1 MSKEQENFKKEVE
14 EFCKKE
20 CANID
25 IAQLEE
31 SGADP
36 EEVDKKIAEKGWLGL
51 PFPIEYGG
59 LNKGAFDLG
68 LLVEGLVS
76 GGYPFPGRFQITIL
90 NAMNVLENGSE
101 QQKNEILRKVIR
113 GELTM
118 SISVT
123 EPNAGSDIASL
134 TTEAVP
140 KDGGFSINGQKVF
153 ASGAAGKRNIMVV
166 ATRTDPTKTRHRG
179 LTLFLVPSQIK
190 GIEFRRLVALGRRV
204 GGLYEVFF
212 DDAWVPRENIL
223 GKLNDGW
230 SALTSGFNVERAV
243 VAANYL
249 GYAERIFREV
259 LKIANHRTCNN
270 RVVGSYDAISQ
281 RIAEFAIEIQAHRLL
296 TYRALWMAD
305 EKMSAIEEVSQSKVY
320 GSELIKR
327 LGDFAMEV
335 AGGPGYL
342 MDSLTQWFF
351 RESKIVTIGGG
362 SSQMMRN
369 LIGATLGLKAK

>member
-1 MSKEQENFKKEVE
+1 
-14 EFCKKE
+14 
-20 CANID
+20 
-25 IAQLEE
+25 
-31 SGADP
+31 
-36 EEVDKKIAEKGWLGL
+36 
-51 PFPIEYGG
+51 
-59 LNKGAFDLG
+59 
-68 LLVEGLVS
+68 
-76 GGYPFPGRFQITIL
+76 
-90 NAMNVLENGSE
+90 MNVLENGSE

-179 LTLFLVPSQIK
+179 LTLFLVPSQTK

-259 LKIANHRTCNN
+259 LKIANHRTCDN

-296 TYRALWMAD
+296 TYRVW
-305 EKMSAIEEVSQSKVY
+305 IFN
-320 GSELIKR
+320 G
-327 LGDFAMEV
+327 FAHSMV
-335 AGGPGYL
+335 L
-342 MDSLTQWFF
+342 
-351 RESKIVTIGGG
+351 
-362 SSQMMRN
+362 
-369 LIGATLGLKAK
+369 

>member
-1 MSKEQENFKKEVE
+1 MDFYLSKEQENFKKEVE

-212 DDAWVPRENIL
+212 DDAWVQGEHL
-223 GKLNDGW
+223 G
-230 SALTSGFNVERAV
+230 E
-243 VAANYL
+243 
-249 GYAERIFREV
+249 
-259 LKIANHRTCNN
+259 
-270 RVVGSYDAISQ
+270 
-281 RIAEFAIEIQAHRLL
+281 IE
-296 TYRALWMAD
+296 
-305 EKMSAIEEVSQSKVY
+305 
-320 GSELIKR
+320 
-327 LGDFAMEV
+327 
-335 AGGPGYL
+335 
-342 MDSLTQWFF
+342 
-351 RESKIVTIGGG
+351 
-362 SSQMMRN
+362 
-369 LIGATLGLKAK
+369 